1 MDTNNSLN
9 KLLTT
14 LKYDE
19 LELLENFLLIIFFN
33 LNHHMQWTLSHFL
46 FWLLWRNN
54 CQDFSDNRNFA
65 HYPARILVHCC
76 FFHCWNGFVHYQ
88 RKDQICKP
96 KSQDRKSEFTGLPN
110 SNWQFDRTVSLIG
123 NMVLLWLHVIENYTH
138 GISSTEICFQNKF
151 IVFNIKVCARKTVF
165 EIREPFWNRRFEGM
179 IISEGLILNDSVLP
193 QRGILQKLKSFPT
206 FILS

>member
-1 MDTNNSLN
+1 MTQINLVITLKISFKKATTILKISSTNILMDTNNSLN

-65 HYPARILVHCC
+65 DYPARILVHYC

-96 KSQDRKSEFTGLPN
+96 KSQDRKSGLTGLPN
-110 SNWQFDRTVSLIG
+110 SNWQLV
-123 NMVLLWLHVIENYTH
+123 
-138 GISSTEICFQNKF
+138 
-151 IVFNIKVCARKTVF
+151 
-165 EIREPFWNRRFEGM
+165 
-179 IISEGLILNDSVLP
+179 
-193 QRGILQKLKSFPT
+193 
-206 FILS
+206 